1 MLRWIILSLVSKTTL
16 CNVLLVPGVS
26 HTMDLLEFGRF
37 EKFLWFI
44 SSENYL
50 VIAGRDQQQNE
61 LIVKR
66 YLKPGESTGGIGGF
80 PPLPQLW
87 ECPGVTWEGLS
98 ALSLSWPWIKGNF
111 GNGSSPL
118 PWGESSLDRL
128 PSGGEADSSWDKD
141 GLKGFCV
148 STLPLAAR
156 PGISI

>member
-1 MLRWIILSLVSKTTL
+1 MVSKTTL

-26 HTMDLLEFGRF
+26 HTVDLLEFGRF

-66 YLKPGESTGGIGGF
+66 YLKPGESTGGMWGF

-98 ALSLSWPWIKGNF
+98 ALSLSWALDQREFWQWEFPVAVGREQL
-111 GNGSSPL
+111 GRAPL
-118 PWGESSLDRL
+118 RRRS
-128 PSGGEADSSWDKD
+128 
-141 GLKGFCV
+141 
-148 STLPLAAR
+148 
-156 PGISI
+156 